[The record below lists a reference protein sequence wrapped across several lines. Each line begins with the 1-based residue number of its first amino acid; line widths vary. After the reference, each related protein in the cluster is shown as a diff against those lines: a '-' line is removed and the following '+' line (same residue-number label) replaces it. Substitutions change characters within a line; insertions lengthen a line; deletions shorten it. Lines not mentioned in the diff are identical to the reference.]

1 MNSHLVD
8 CFLSS
13 IAAALAV
20 VFTQGCAGGMG
31 WIISPPG
38 PPVQPITVAMPYVEA
53 VHFPAEI
60 HAGQPFAIEF
70 DLSCVQFP
78 NALRSP
84 ARPFPDV
91 DLRYNDSNGP
101 VSLGVLP
108 WRDITYADSGNPLT
122 TTVSLP
128 IHGLAAGVHRL
139 SYYAAATR
147 EDGGKIV
154 QMDRLSGGPADTK
167 GPETHDMTFRVLP

>member
-1 MNSHLVD
+1 
-8 CFLSS
+8 
-13 IAAALAV
+13 
-20 VFTQGCAGGMG
+20 
-31 WIISPPG
+31 
-38 PPVQPITVAMPYVEA
+38 MPYVEA
-53 VHFPAEI
+53 VHFPTEI

-91 DLRYNDSNGP
+91 DLKYNDSNWP
-101 VSLGVLP
+101 VSLGVLL
-108 WRDITYADSGNPLT
+108 WRDVTYADGGGPLT
-122 TTVSLP
+122 TTVSFAVV
-128 IHGLAAGVHRL
+128 GLAAGVHRL
-139 SYYAAATR
+139 TYYAAATR

-154 QMDRLSGGPADTK
+154 QMDRFSGAPAEGN